1 MRRLLR
7 MANHIMR
14 RMRRSPTSP
23 QRPKTIPDAT
33 LLSKKLLELA
43 PALSGKEEVVWAA
56 GPVTVLFSITTDTPV
71 VVGVKLVLTFP
82 FVTLAE
88 VVSTTITG
96 VADVVDAALV
106 DVAVGVEVDLKRTG

>member
-56 GPVTVLFSITTDTPV
+56 GPVTVLLSMTTDTPV
-71 VVGVKLVLTFP
+71 VVGVKLELVLAFP
-82 FVTLAE
+82 LVALAE
-88 VVSTTITG
+88 AVSTTITG
-96 VADVVDAALV
+96 VADVVEAALV
-106 DVAVGVEVDLKRTG
+106 DVAVGAEVDLK